1 MTNPATPTRSHLSNR
16 WNNAVAFLSM
26 LYGKQEIS
34 TGSCFFWG
42 HDGRTYL
49 LTNWH
54 NLAGRNP
61 LTGQP
66 KSRTGGIPDRVRFM
80 GYKRVSAP
88 DAHGYYELAYASAEV
103 RLCNSNL
110 TKPKWFEHPSLG
122 RKVDVAALD
131 VTEGANEFQI
141 EYANELESDAVLD
154 PTTSQD
160 VFIVGFPFGLIANA
174 PAPIWKRGSIAMD
187 PTFNPE
193 GLPKMLIDT
202 ATREGMSGSV
212 VLARH
217 IIVGRDYPK
226 KNGTKSGTVLYSKLD
241 LVVGIYSGRHYPN
254 LEKAQLGIV
263 WKRNTIEETI
273 EARKVASL

>member
-1 MTNPATPTRSHLSNR
+1 MQSHLSNP

-26 LYGKQEIS
+26 LFGEQEIS
-34 TGSCFFWG
+34 TGSCFFWR

-49 LTNWH
+49 VTNWH

-66 KSRTGGIPDRVRFM
+66 MSPTGGIPDRVRFM
-80 GYKRVSAP
+80 AYKRVSAP
-88 DAHGYYELAYASAEV
+88 DVHGYFELTYMPVEV
-103 RLCNSNL
+103 RLCNSDL
-110 TKPKWFEHPSLG
+110 TDPKWFEHPSLG

-131 VTEGANEFQI
+131 VTEAANGLQI
-141 EYANELESDAVLD
+141 DYVNVLESDAVLD
-154 PTTSQD
+154 PIASQE
-160 VFIVGFPFGLIANA
+160 VFVVGFPFGLIANA
-174 PAPIWKRGSIAMD
+174 PAPIWKRGSIALD

-212 VLARH
+212 VIARH
-217 IIVGRDYPK
+217 IVIAGRHYLK
-226 KNGTKSGTVLYSKLD
+226 KDGTKPKTVLYSKLD
-241 LVVGIYSGRHYPN
+241 LVVGIYSGRHYPD
-254 LEKAQLGIV
+254 LEKAHLEIV
-263 WKRNTIEETI
+263 WKRNAIEQTL